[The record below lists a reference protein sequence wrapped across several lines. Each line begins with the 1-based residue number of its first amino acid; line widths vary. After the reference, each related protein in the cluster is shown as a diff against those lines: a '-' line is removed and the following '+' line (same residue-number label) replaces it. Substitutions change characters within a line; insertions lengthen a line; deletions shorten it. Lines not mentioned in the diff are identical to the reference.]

1 MVKEKLKISFRVKV
15 FSKIGSLVDEFTV
28 RTETKKDAALEVRQR
43 LTAEGI
49 EKEATFT
56 IS

>member
-1 MVKEKLKISFRVKV
+1 MMGERLKISFRVKV

-28 RTETKKDAALEVRQR
+28 SAETKKDANLEVLKR

-49 EKEATFT
+49 SKETTFI